1 VGDDLFSATVM
12 DITDPMDTAEPATAS
27 ALTNR
32 QRTKQEQTASLPWVE
47 KYRPKDMA
55 DLVSHEEI
63 INTITR
69 LIDAGKLPHLMLYGP
84 PGTGKT
90 STILACAHK
99 MYGKNFSSMV
109 LELNASDERGI
120 DVVREQIKEFASTRQ
135 MFTNAPKLIVLDE
148 ADAMTNPAQFALRR
162 VIEKYTRNARFC
174 IICNYASKI
183 IPALQSRCTRFRFAP
198 LAEEQ
203 ALERLTVVARAEHVN
218 ATPDG
223 LEACVTLGDGD
234 MRKCLNI
241 LQSTHMAFPEITT
254 ATVYQ
259 CTGSPLPQ
267 DIEAMLGW
275 MLQDDFSRAFSQTW
289 QAMSDK
295 GLALQDILSKLAE
308 FVVMMDSKDS
318 LAKARLLASMAD
330 AEHRLS
336 VGTSEK
342 IQLAGLV
349 GLFQQARSGIVST

>member
-1 VGDDLFSATVM
+1 MHTCMRCTELRGGGEEPLGALIGDMAEAES
-12 DITDPMDTAEPATAS
+12 MDTAGTEQPVMTH
-27 ALTNR
+27 R
-32 QRTKQEQTASLPWVE
+32 QRTREEQTASLPWVE
-47 KYRPKDMA
+47 KYRPKEMA

-90 STILACAHK
+90 STIIACAHK
-99 MYGKNFSSMV
+99 LYGKNVSSMV

-135 MFTNAPKLIVLDE
+135 MFTSAPKLIILDE
-148 ADAMTNPAQFALRR
+148 ADAMTNAAQFALRR

-198 LAEEQ
+198 LAFEQ
-203 ALERLTVVARAEHVN
+203 ALDRLTVVAQAEKVN
-218 ATPDG
+218 STPEG

-241 LQSTHMAFPEITT
+241 LQSTHMAFPEVSLES
-254 ATVYQ
+254 VYQ
-259 CTGSPLPQ
+259 CTGSPQPQ
-267 DIEAMLGW
+267 DIEAIMGW
-275 MLQDDFSRAFSQTW
+275 MMHDDFSRAYSQTW
-289 QAMSDK
+289 QAMLDK
-295 GLALQDILSKLAE
+295 GLALQDILSKLSE
-308 FVVMMDSKDS
+308 FIVLMDAKDVM
-318 LAKARLLASMAD
+318 AK
-330 AEHRLS
+330 
-336 VGTSEK
+336 VGAACCTRVPC
-342 IQLAGLV
+342 AHV
-349 GLFQQARSGIVST
+349 